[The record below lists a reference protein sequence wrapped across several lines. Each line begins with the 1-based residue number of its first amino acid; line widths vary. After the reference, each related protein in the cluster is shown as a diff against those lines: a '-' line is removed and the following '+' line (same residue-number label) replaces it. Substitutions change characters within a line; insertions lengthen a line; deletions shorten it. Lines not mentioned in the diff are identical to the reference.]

1 MEEQEKKTRMGIATF
16 EKRRNPRFLLDLP
29 IEYYPVDSSLTRPGR
44 AGNASK
50 GGLLVYLA
58 EQPDIGQHLR
68 VKLFFTLGRELVVVS
83 ALSEVVW
90 INTYF
95 GKEGDYQCGLR
106 FKEIS
111 PEDLQKLESFLDYLS
126 RSQKL

>member
-16 EKRRNPRFLLDLP
+16 EKRRHPRFLLDLP
-29 IEYYPVDSSLTRPGR
+29 LEYYPEDSSGVCTGR
-44 AGNASK
+44 TGNASK

-58 EQPDIGQHLR
+58 EQPDLGQHLR
-68 VKLFFTLGRELVVVS
+68 VKLFFTLGKELVAIS

-106 FKEIS
+106 FTEIS
-111 PEDLQKLESFLDYLS
+111 SEDLQKLESFLDQLS
-126 RSQKL
+126 RSQKF

>member
-29 IEYYPVDSSLTRPGR
+29 IEYLQVDSSLARPGR
-44 AGNASK
+44 TGNASK
-50 GGLLVYLA
+50 GGLLVYLN
-58 EQPDIGQHLR
+58 EEPDIGQYLR

-106 FKEIS
+106 FREIS
-111 PEDLQKLESFLDYLS
+111 PEDLQKLESFLDHLS